1 MIIVASVFLK
11 FRNAPE
17 IIGEFV
23 MAKTDKEI
31 AYALKE
37 IIDKNGPEYLTDAPF
52 QVFKEL
58 IASAGID
65 RKTAGAILHFLVSS
79 LPGDVSSDSDFES
92 LSGTIRKECGFNKKM
107 ADRIA
112 SIFLSLYSQDNK
124 EEWKE
129 KNREGLSQFLKEEFI
144 CTWEGFSIWDV
155 GDGSVDCHYK
165 AEIILSPGKA
175 VSDDKKLV
183 QLLEK
188 NPFMKKEDIHDFFE
202 KRLCK
207 FLDHEFEEYCTA
219 EDYYEPVVEDYE
231 VEYDI
236 SEWSRKNGFEVISA
250 EGSGYDDGYEPKFR
264 RGWY

>member
-1 MIIVASVFLK
+1 
-11 FRNAPE
+11 
-17 IIGEFV
+17 

-92 LSGTIRKECGFNKKM
+92 LSGTIRKECSFNKKM

-124 EEWKE
+124 E
-129 KNREGLSQFLKEEFI
+129 
-144 CTWEGFSIWDV
+144 
-155 GDGSVDCHYK
+155 DGK
-165 AEIILSPGKA
+165 RKTGK
-175 VSDDKKLV
+175 
-183 QLLEK
+183 
-188 NPFMKKEDIHDFFE
+188 DFHSF
-202 KRLCK
+202 
-207 FLDHEFEEYCTA
+207 
-219 EDYYEPVVEDYE
+219 
-231 VEYDI
+231 
-236 SEWSRKNGFEVISA
+236 
-250 EGSGYDDGYEPKFR
+250 
-264 RGWY
+264 